1 VALIEVSGLTKSFGD
16 LTVLDGI
23 TFSVNRAAVVAIIG
37 PSGSGKSTLLRCIKG
52 LELPTD
58 GRIRVGPVELDA
70 GRGAGEIRRAER
82 ELRKQSGMVFQ
93 SFNLYPHKTALENV
107 IESLLVVRK
116 MARAAATEVGEDLL
130 RKVGLQEKANE
141 YPSRLSGGQQ
151 QRVAIA
157 RSLAMEPSIMLF
169 DEPTS
174 ALDPELVNEVLGV
187 IRQLAREGTTM
198 LIVTH
203 EMEFAREVGT
213 RVIFMDKG
221 RIVEDDEPQRF
232 FTRPLSERAQKFLAQ
247 VSRVSE

>member
-1 VALIEVSGLTKSFGD
+1 MALIEVSLLSKHFGD
-16 LTVLDGI
+16 LSVLDEI
-23 TFSVNRAAVVAIIG
+23 TFSVDRAEVVAIIG

-52 LELPTD
+52 LDLPSA
-58 GRIRVGPVELDA
+58 GRISVGPVELDVSWNKV
-70 GRGAGEIRRAER
+70 EIKRAER
-82 ELRKQSGMVFQ
+82 DLRKQSGMVFQ

-107 IESLLVVRK
+107 IESLLVVRR
-116 MARAAATEVGEDLL
+116 MARSTAVELGEGLL
-130 RKVGLQEKANE
+130 EKVGLLEKSNE

-174 ALDPELVNEVLGV
+174 ALDPELVAEVLGV

-203 EMEFAREVGT
+203 EMEFAREVST
-213 RVIFMDKG
+213 RVLFMDRG
-221 RIVEDDEPQRF
+221 RILEDDGPQSF
-232 FTRPLSERAQKFLAQ
+232 FTRPSSERAQKFLAQ
-247 VSRVSE
+247 ISRAPQ